1 MTLVN
6 RVTGE
11 ISCKLVYY
19 GPAGAGKS
27 RNLSYVFDELPPAR
41 RGEGAS
47 IEGSEERPLLFE
59 HLPLELG
66 PIASFHTRLQLYA
79 APAAE
84 FFGATRRHVLQNVD
98 GMIFIADSR
107 REALADNLASL
118 KRLHLDLA
126 ETGLDPAET
135 PMVFQYNKRDLAE
148 RELLPL
154 DELDD
159 MLNFRSSP
167 AFPASAIT
175 GTGVFQTLRGAA
187 ELVLRKAARSG

>member
-6 RVTGE
+6 RATGE

-19 GPAGAGKS
+19 GPSGAGKS
-27 RNLSYVFDELPPAR
+27 RNLRYVFDELPPGR
-41 RGEGAS
+41 RGEGAA
-47 IEGSEERPLLFE
+47 IEGSVERPLLFE
-59 HLPLELG
+59 FLPLELG

-84 FFGATRRHVLQNVD
+84 FFGATRKHVLQSVD
-98 GMIFIADSR
+98 GMIFIVDSR
-107 REALADNLASL
+107 REAMADNIASL

-126 ETGLDPAET
+126 ETGLDPAGT

-159 MLNFRSSP
+159 ALNFRSSP
-167 AFPASAIT
+167 AFSASAIT

-187 ELVLRKAARSG
+187 ELVLRNAARSG

>member
-6 RVTGE
+6 RETGE

-19 GPAGAGKS
+19 GPSGAGKS
-27 RNLSYVFDELPPAR
+27 RNLRYVFDELPAGR
-41 RGEGAS
+41 RGDGAA
-47 IEGSEERPLLFE
+47 IEGSAERPLLFE
-59 HLPLELG
+59 FLPLELG

-84 FFGATRRHVLQNVD
+84 FFGATRKHVLQNVD
-98 GMIFIADSR
+98 GMIVVVDSR
-107 REALADNLASL
+107 GEALADNVASL

-126 ETGLDPAET
+126 ETGLDPAEM
-135 PMVFQYNKRDLAE
+135 PMVFQYNKRDLSE

-159 MLNFRSSP
+159 ALNFRNCP
-167 AFPASAIT
+167 AFPASAVT

-187 ELVLRKAARSG
+187 ELVLRNAARNG

>member
-6 RVTGE
+6 RATGE
-11 ISCKLVYY
+11 ILCKLVYY
-19 GPAGAGKS
+19 GAAGAGKS
-27 RNLSYVFDELPPAR
+27 RNLRYVFDELPAGR
-41 RGEGAS
+41 RGEGAA
-47 IEGSEERPLLFE
+47 IESTEERPLLFE
-59 HLPLELG
+59 YLPLELG

-84 FFGATRRHVLQNVD
+84 FFGATRKHVLQGVD

-107 REALADNLASL
+107 REASADNIASL
-118 KRLHLDLA
+118 KRLHFDLA
-126 ETGLDPAET
+126 DMGMDPAEMPT
-135 PMVFQYNKRDLAE
+135 VFQYNKRDLAE

-159 MLNFRSSP
+159 LLNFRSSP

-187 ELVLRKAARSG
+187 ELVLRNAARGG

>member
-6 RVTGE
+6 RATGE

-19 GPAGAGKS
+19 GPSGGGKS
-27 RNLSYVFDELPPAR
+27 RNLRYVFDELPPGR
-41 RGEGAS
+41 RGDGAA
-47 IEGSEERPLLFE
+47 IEGSVERPLLFE
-59 HLPLELG
+59 FLPLELG

-84 FFGATRRHVLQNVD
+84 FFGATRKHVLQSVD

-107 REALADNLASL
+107 REALSDNVASL

-159 MLNFRSSP
+159 ALNFRSSP

-187 ELVLRKAARSG
+187 ELVLRNAARSG

>member
-6 RVTGE
+6 RATGE

-19 GPAGAGKS
+19 GPTGAGKS
-27 RNLSYVFDELPPAR
+27 RNLRYVFDELPIGR
-41 RGEGAS
+41 RGDGAA
-47 IEGSEERPLLFE
+47 IEGSAERPLLFE
-59 HLPLELG
+59 YLPLELG
-66 PIASFHTRLQLYA
+66 PIASFHTRLQLYT

-84 FFGATRRHVLQNVD
+84 FFGATRKHVLQSVD

-107 REALADNLASL
+107 REALPDNLASL

-159 MLNFRSSP
+159 VLNFRSSP
-167 AFPASAIT
+167 AFPASAVT